1 MNGLLTVLNSKS
13 YFTAICSYPSGS
25 LRPASDYRTNNQMQ
39 AIAFHICVKV
49 TFTTGK
55 PTGAY
60 TSSQHTDKLS
70 HNNAL
75 GLVRMKSTFRD
86 VKADILSKITSGIW
100 GPGSLVPNEI
110 DLAETYGCAR
120 ATVNRAMR
128 ELADEGIIERRRKAG
143 TRVRMAPIRQ
153 ARFDIPIVRSEIEEQ
168 GAAYRYTLV
177 SRKVGEAPNWLRARL
192 QLTSGGEVLHLV
204 CMHYADGNPY
214 QHEDR
219 WINLAA
225 LPQAREA
232 DFSSVGPNEWLVS
245 TIPFSDAEISF
256 SATSADLEMAEYLGC
271 TQGDPLFTTERSTWW
286 ESRAITYVK
295 LSFRPGHRMTARY

>member
-1 MNGLLTVLNSKS
+1 
-13 YFTAICSYPSGS
+13 
-25 LRPASDYRTNNQMQ
+25 
-39 AIAFHICVKV
+39 
-49 TFTTGK
+49 
-55 PTGAY
+55 
-60 TSSQHTDKLS
+60 
-70 HNNAL
+70 
-75 GLVRMKSTFRD
+75 MKSTFRD
-86 VKADILSKITSGIW
+86 VKADILSKITSGVW

-110 DLAETYGCAR
+110 ELAETYGCAR

-128 ELADEGIIERRRKAG
+128 ELADEGIVERRRKVG

-153 ARFDIPIVRSEIEEQ
+153 ARFDIPIVRKEIEEQ
-168 GAAYRYTLV
+168 GATYRYSLV
-177 SRKVGEAPNWLRARL
+177 SSEVAVAPGWLGARL
-192 QLTSGGEVLHLV
+192 QLERGGEVLHLI

-232 DFSSVGPNEWLVS
+232 DFSASGPNEWLVS

-256 SATSADLEMAEYLGC
+256 SAELADETLADYLGC
-271 TQGDPLFTTERSTWW
+271 AIGDPLFTTERSTWW
-286 ESRAITYVK
+286 ESRAITYVR